1 MYIRTATIND
11 LDEIK
16 QIYAHAREFMKQTNN
31 PTQWGDHKPAISQII
46 DDIEKKKSY
55 VCINEEEIVGVF
67 YFNIE
72 EDITYNYI
80 EGNWLNDEEYGVIHR
95 IAVKQNTRGIG
106 TFCIKWAMSQCQ
118 NVRIDTHEN
127 NTPMRSL
134 LKKLGFVHCGIIY
147 LLDGNPRLAY
157 QIKIGG

>member
-1 MYIRTATIND
+1 MIEEETMYIRTATIND
-11 LDEIK
+11 LDKIK

-106 TFCIKWAMSQCQ
+106 DRKS
-118 NVRIDTHEN
+118 V
-127 NTPMRSL
+127 
-134 LKKLGFVHCGIIY
+134 V
-147 LLDGNPRLAY
+147 
-157 QIKIGG
+157 